1 MKPEVKPHRVSIK
14 ASVGAWLVCA
24 LHSRA
29 QPPTSMVVPS
39 YQENLI
45 APGYF
50 SSRIIY
56 FYFYSRCLPL
66 VAAVA
71 TSLLDRTSADLSV
84 HAWTACGGCLDTT
97 LVTIL
102 SRDWAVKVSSDNLLV
117 KYLLYVER
125 LSLTPYWHFDVS
137 RHNPTTEFY
146 AKRQPLAVEVDAF
159 VGNGEGHGDGGDH
172 GRSNLHHH
180 GRDGVRNRE
189 VGGALEVT
197 R

>member
-1 MKPEVKPHRVSIK
+1 MI
-14 ASVGAWLVCA
+14 
-24 LHSRA
+24 
-29 QPPTSMVVPS
+29 
-39 YQENLI
+39 
-45 APGYF
+45 
-50 SSRIIY
+50 
-56 FYFYSRCLPL
+56 
-66 VAAVA
+66 
-71 TSLLDRTSADLSV
+71 
-84 HAWTACGGCLDTT
+84 TT
-97 LVTIL
+97 LTTML

-180 GRDGVRNRE
+180 GRDGVQNRE